1 MCPQPCCHTPLKS
14 IISCHFLPCFR
25 LQTSCNHPLQH
36 LSNPIVGITLGNNY
50 YYGDD
55 MLEHHVKE
63 LNMATPLFS
72 TVRLDAW
79 IGRSGRGGLFDI
91 VGDVTDLSESGIEC
105 IIDGFDG
112 VYLIG
117 LAQDSFLPF
126 HISFLLS
133 FHLLLFRSV
142 SRALANNYYHCAK
155 SHIMHPINNLGITC
169 LPGNDYETAE
179 AAQFCWINLFPGIQ
193 IISSEKEKLKRH

>member
-1 MCPQPCCHTPLKS
+1 
-14 IISCHFLPCFR
+14 
-25 LQTSCNHPLQH
+25 
-36 LSNPIVGITLGNNY
+36 VGITLGNNY
-50 YYGDD
+50 YYGDG

-117 LAQDSFLPF
+117 LAQDLTLCIQRLTADGEYDDCAVASELIVDWKGHAAGQSIYGAAHTYLGTPTSSCASRHTGRFL
-126 HISFLLS
+126 
-133 FHLLLFRSV
+133 RG
-142 SRALANNYYHCAK
+142 R
-155 SHIMHPINNLGITC
+155 
-169 LPGNDYETAE
+169 
-179 AAQFCWINLFPGIQ
+179 
-193 IISSEKEKLKRH
+193 